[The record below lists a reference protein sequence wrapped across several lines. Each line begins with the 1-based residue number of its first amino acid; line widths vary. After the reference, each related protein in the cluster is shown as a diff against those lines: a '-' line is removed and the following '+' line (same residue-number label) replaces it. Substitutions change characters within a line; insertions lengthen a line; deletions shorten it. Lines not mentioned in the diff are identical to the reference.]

1 MLDIASS
8 VEALYTW
15 GMDGHKESLMLARA
29 LLSRGR
35 FEQAEAYCAKAL
47 AAEPDNAEVQ
57 LTMANVMLQLGYASE
72 AADLLEKLGSRDLP
86 DDREQ
91 IRRLLLDVLDGR
103 GFNDRV
109 SVSASVP
116 NSPTGRMNM
125 RFQSIFPSHR
135 SGWERVLESLHQF
148 HNEDGV
154 LFDGFLEHNFDS
166 PWFNSAPRSPEVLER
181 LRMAGLFKRL
191 ASTEERG
198 IIPFRE
204 PWIGFL
210 HNPPYPPKW
219 YAQKA
224 VPARLMGSPAWRE
237 SQAACLGLFCLSE
250 YHAEWLR
257 ERVDVPVNVLLHPTE
272 IPDRQFDPDRFA
284 ENGQKKVIQ
293 IGSWLRRQNAIYEL
307 PLAANNSAG
316 YQKVHLIPNMYDGFA
331 EQADR
336 ILATERD
343 GLGVPPAPSE
353 FAENTIR
360 YSHLPNDEY
369 DDLLS
374 ENVVFLNL
382 FDASA
387 NNAVIECIA
396 RATPLLINPHP
407 AVVEYLGEEYP
418 FYYETFEEA
427 ARKAC
432 DASLVDHAHEY
443 LKVCDTRRKLS
454 FDYFAASFE
463 STEIYE
469 SLPR

>member
-1 MLDIASS
+1 
-8 VEALYTW
+8 
-15 GMDGHKESLMLARA
+15 
-29 LLSRGR
+29 
-35 FEQAEAYCAKAL
+35 
-47 AAEPDNAEVQ
+47 
-57 LTMANVMLQLGYASE
+57 
-72 AADLLEKLGSRDLP
+72 
-86 DDREQ
+86 
-91 IRRLLLDVLDGR
+91 
-103 GFNDRV
+103 
-109 SVSASVP
+109 
-116 NSPTGRMNM
+116 MNM
-125 RFQSIFPSHR
+125 RFQTIFPSHR

-148 HNEDGV
+148 HHEDGV
-154 LFDGFLEHNFDS
+154 LFDGFLEHNFDG
-166 PWFNSAPRSPEVLER
+166 PWLNPVPRSPVVLER
-181 LRMAGLFKRL
+181 LRTAGLYEIL
-191 ASTEERG
+191 ASAEERG

-219 YAQKA
+219 YAQQA
-224 VPARLMGSPAWRE
+224 VPARLMGSPAWLE
-237 SQAACLGLFCLSE
+237 SQAACVGLFCLSE

-257 ERVDVPVNVLLHPTE
+257 ERVDVPVNMLLHPTE
-272 IPDRQFDPDRFA
+272 IPHRQFDPDRFA

-307 PLAANNSAG
+307 PLATNNSAG
-316 YQKVHLIPNMYDGFA
+316 YQKVHLIPDMYDGFA
-331 EQADR
+331 EQVDE
-336 ILATERD
+336 ILATERE
-343 GLGVPPAPSE
+343 GLGAPQARGE

-369 DDLLS
+369 DELLS
-374 ENVVFLNL
+374 ENIVFLNL
-382 FDASA
+382 LDASA

-407 AVVEYLGEEYP
+407 AVVEYLGEGYP

-463 STEIYE
+463 SSEIYK